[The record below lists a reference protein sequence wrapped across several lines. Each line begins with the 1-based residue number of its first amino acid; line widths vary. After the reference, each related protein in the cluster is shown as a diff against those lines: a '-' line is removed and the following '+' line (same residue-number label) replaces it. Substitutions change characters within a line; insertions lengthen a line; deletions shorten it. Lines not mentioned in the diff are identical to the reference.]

1 MISFGKDLG
10 AFEGESKYDM
20 LAVAVARSIG
30 VETKFS
36 SPNDNAKLGVT
47 QFGGGLVRRA
57 EGRNNV
63 YIFHD
68 WYDHYTKKIG
78 KYDKAIFL
86 GKFDHPAMDR
96 AVTMESYP
104 VAHGMPRPED
114 PKFPIL
120 ITGDYEGYCHDWLLS
135 KVKELL
141 DTKYMCI
148 RIACPYGGVAA
159 DHDGYFKMLGAL
171 KHMMIT
177 ERDVL
182 DCPFASIGL
191 LGDYMASAKYIL
203 HCGGH
208 RGMVHSMAVDT
219 KKCISYTGD
228 DHYRPSTIYELNA
241 RLLPYTR

>member
-36 SPNDNAKLGVT
+36 SPNDNPKLGVT

-57 EGRNNV
+57 EGKRTV

-68 WYDHYTKKIG
+68 WYDHYTKKLG

-86 GKFDHPAMDR
+86 GKFDHPSMECSVAL
-96 AVTMESYP
+96 ESYP
-104 VAHGMPRPED
+104 VAPCMSRPED
-114 PKFPIL
+114 SEFPIL
-120 ITGDYEGYCHDWLLS
+120 ITGDYEGHCHDWILS

-141 DTKYMCI
+141 DTKYMRV

-159 DHDGYFKMLGAL
+159 DTDGYFKMLGAL

-177 ERDVL
+177 ERDVRE
-182 DCPFASIGL
+182 CPFAPIGL
-191 LGDYMASAKYIL
+191 LGEYMAAAKYIL

-208 RGMVHSMAVDT
+208 RGMVHSMAVRT
-219 KKCISYTGD
+219 KKCCSYSGD
-228 DHYRPSTIYELNA
+228 DQYRPTAISELNA
-241 RLLPYTR
+241 RLLPYAR